1 MEVDPTRQ
9 QDALL
14 HFWVTFVKENGRIN
28 YIQCI
33 FQLLRVFLTAAIY
46 FESPQNHFVVAVLD
60 NYERYQQFVFLRDKQ
75 DKMYIKLENIG

>member
-1 MEVDPTRQ
+1 MQDDPTRQ

-33 FQLLRVFLTAAIY
+33 FKLLRVFLG
-46 FESPQNHFVVAVLD
+46 AVILLD
-60 NYERYQQFVFLRDKQ
+60 GIFSNKQ
-75 DKMYIKLENIG
+75 GSTK